1 MDPTRIAPSRLA
13 GWIACAV
20 ATSPEDSG
28 AQHTMTRVTRT
39 EQLQLRLLGYRP
51 TDRFMGWF
59 GPLLFAVIGGLIRF
73 WRLDRPH
80 QLVFDET
87 YYVKQGISMLEYGV
101 EMRWIG
107 EGKVVDPLFTH
118 GNLSVFSTAN
128 GDMVVHPPVGKWVI
142 AIGEW
147 IFGGTSSWGWRFSV
161 CTLGTLSIL
170 MIGRIAR
177 RLFRS
182 SLLGTIAAFL
192 TAFEGHHFVQS
203 RTGLLDLILMFF
215 VLSAFGALLIDRD
228 QARERLAE
236 HVGRVSVLRMRR
248 GDPSSA
254 FRPWRWVAGICL
266 GLATGTKWSGLFFL
280 VGFGLMT
287 VLWDMGAYRA
297 AGVRRWVASTF
308 LVQAPIAAITM
319 VGLTL
324 VTYLL
329 SWTGWFLSTDGY
341 KRQWAETHPAT
352 YGWIPD
358 ALRSLW
364 SYHTEAYRFHQT
376 LTSPHD
382 YMSNPWTW
390 IVQGRPTSF
399 FYEGPKKGQ
408 DGCTVTE
415 CSKAIS
421 SLGTITIWWLAAI
434 GIFFLVYHW
443 AIRRDWR
450 AGAILCGLAAGWTI
464 FQFYAIAFQPWV
476 VLSAVFVLG
485 LILGKATD
493 SPRRRRIGL
502 LWVGGFCLISLAL
515 FAFYWPIYTAQVIP
529 YDSWRLRM
537 WLPSWI

>member
-1 MDPTRIAPSRLA
+1 MPGARVPAVPGRSA
-13 GWIACAV
+13 YHAC
-20 ATSPEDSG
+20 
-28 AQHTMTRVTRT
+28 VTRT
-39 EQLQLRLLGYRP
+39 EQLRDRLLGAP
-51 TDRFMGWF
+51 IGQPVLGWA
-59 GPLLFAVIGGLIRF
+59 GPLLFAVLGGLLRF

-87 YYVKQGISMLEYGV
+87 YYVKQGVSMLEYGV
-101 EMRWIG
+101 EMRWRG
-107 EGKVVDPLFTH
+107 EGKIVDPLFTH
-118 GNLSVFSTAN
+118 GNLDVFITDN

-142 AIGEW
+142 AVGEW

-161 CTLGTLSIL
+161 CALGTLSIL

-203 RTGLLDLILMFF
+203 RTGLLDLILMFV

-228 QARERLAE
+228 NARERLAA
-236 HVGRVSVLRMRR
+236 HVGRLSVHTYETWGPVL
-248 GDPSSA
+248 G
-254 FRPWRWVAGICL
+254 FRPWRWVAGVCL

-280 VGFGLMT
+280 IGFGLMT

-308 LVQAPIAAITM
+308 LVQAPIAALVM

-324 VTYLL
+324 VTYLT
-329 SWTGWFLSTDGY
+329 SWTGWFLSADGY
-341 KRQWAETHPAT
+341 KRHWAETHPSSHT
-352 YGWIPD
+352 WIPA

-364 SYHTEAYRFHQT
+364 SYHVEAYHFHQT

-382 YMSNPWTW
+382 YMSNPWAW
-390 IVQGRPTSF
+390 MVQARPTSF

-421 SLGTITIWWLAAI
+421 SVGTITIWWLATI

-443 AIRRDWR
+443 VARRDWR
-450 AGAILCGLAAGWTI
+450 AGAILCGLAAGWLPWFDLQHRTI

-493 SPRRRRIGL
+493 SPRRRRLGL
-502 LWVGGFCLISLAL
+502 LLVGGYCLVTLAL

-537 WLPSWI
+537 WFPSWI